1 MNNSLKYNFKTIC
14 FKEKMHLKRD
24 KNNNIYL
31 LQFYAENNQ
40 VNLYNMINLDIYNLM
55 FTLNKDNFEKIEI
68 RDISTSSAPSSP
80 DKNINKNTDKNI
92 NEVNVLFLFKPF
104 AADLGIKPKY
114 MYVRVTEVC
123 EPNKKTYT
131 CMDLDYPNP
140 DELKNYDKVVNTI
153 SSMVV
158 NFESYHKINIS
169 YIFKLELSHSLPIYM
184 ENIMGLIMKK
194 VFINLKQFIE
204 LIH

>member
-1 MNNSLKYNFKTIC
+1 MNDNSQYKFKTIC
-14 FKEKMHLKRD
+14 FKEKMHLKRE

-31 LQFYAENNQ
+31 LQFLAENSK
-40 VNLYNMINLDIYNLM
+40 VNLHTIINLDIYYLM
-55 FTLNKDNFEKIEI
+55 FTLNKDNFEKIEMHSI
-68 RDISTSSAPSSP
+68 DSTTLSSGSE
-80 DKNINKNTDKNI
+80 NKNL
-92 NEVNVLFLFKPF
+92 NEVNVLFIFKPF

-123 EPNKKTYT
+123 EPNKKTYN
-131 CMDLDYPNP
+131 CVDVDYPNP
-140 DELKNYDKVVNTI
+140 EELKNYDKIINTI

-194 VFINLKQFIE
+194 VFLNLKQFIE

>member
-1 MNNSLKYNFKTIC
+1 MNNGLKYNFKTIC
-14 FKEKMHLKRD
+14 FKEKMHLKLD

-55 FTLNKDNFEKIEI
+55 FTLNKDNFEKIETHA
-68 RDISTSSAPSSP
+68 ISSSPSSQE
-80 DKNINKNTDKNI
+80 KNI

-104 AADLGIKPKY
+104 GADLGIKPKY

-123 EPNKKTYT
+123 EPNKKTYN
-131 CMDLDYPNP
+131 CVDVEYPKP
-140 DELKNYDKVVNTI
+140 EELKNYDKVVNTI

-158 NFESYHKINIS
+158 NFESYNKINIS

-194 VFINLKQFIE
+194 VFMNLKQFIE
-204 LIH
+204 MIH

>member
-1 MNNSLKYNFKTIC
+1 MNDILKYNFKTIC

-55 FTLNKDNFEKIEI
+55 FTLNKDNFEKIEMYN
-68 RDISTSSAPSSP
+68 ISSSP
-80 DKNINKNTDKNI
+80 TSQDKNI
-92 NEVNVLFLFKPF
+92 NEVNVLFIFKPF

-114 MYVRVTEVC
+114 MYVRVTETC
-123 EPNKKTYT
+123 ESNKKTYT
-131 CMDLDYPNP
+131 CVDIDYPNP
-140 DELKNYDKVVNTI
+140 EELKKYDKVVNTI

-158 NFESYHKINIS
+158 NFESYNKINIS

-184 ENIMGLIMKK
+184 ENMMGLIMKK
-194 VFINLKQFIE
+194 VFLNLKQFIE

>member
-1 MNNSLKYNFKTIC
+1 MNDNLQYKFKTIC
-14 FKEKMHLKRD
+14 FKEKMHLKRE

-31 LQFYAENNQ
+31 LQFLAENSK
-40 VNLYNMINLDIYNLM
+40 VNLHTIINLDIYYLM
-55 FTLNKDNFEKIEI
+55 FTLNKDNFEKIEMHSI
-68 RDISTSSAPSSP
+68 DSTTISSGSE
-80 DKNINKNTDKNI
+80 NKNL
-92 NEVNVLFLFKPF
+92 NEVNVLFIFKPF
-104 AADLGIKPKY
+104 ATDLGIKPKY

-123 EPNKKTYT
+123 EPNKKTYN
-131 CMDLDYPNP
+131 CVDVDYPNP
-140 DELKNYDKVVNTI
+140 EELKNYDKIINTI

-194 VFINLKQFIE
+194 VFLNLKQFIE

>member
-1 MNNSLKYNFKTIC
+1 MNNGLKYNFKTIC
-14 FKEKMHLKRD
+14 FKEKMHLKLD

-31 LQFYAENNQ
+31 LQFYTENNQ

-55 FTLNKDNFEKIEI
+55 FTLNKDNFEKIETHA
-68 RDISTSSAPSSP
+68 ISSSPSSQE
-80 DKNINKNTDKNI
+80 KNV

-104 AADLGIKPKY
+104 GADLGIKPKY
-114 MYVRVTEVC
+114 MYVKVTEVC
-123 EPNKKTYT
+123 EPNKKTYN
-131 CMDLDYPNP
+131 CVDVEYPKP
-140 DELKNYDKVVNTI
+140 EELKNYDKVVNTI

-158 NFESYHKINIS
+158 NFESYNKININ

-194 VFINLKQFIE
+194 VFMNLKQFIE
-204 LIH
+204 MIH

>member
-1 MNNSLKYNFKTIC
+1 MNDNSQYKFKTIC
-14 FKEKMHLKRD
+14 FKEKMHLKRE

-31 LQFYAENNQ
+31 LQFLAENNK
-40 VNLYNMINLDIYNLM
+40 VNLHTIINLDIYYLM
-55 FTLNKDNFEKIEI
+55 FTLNKDNFEKIEMHSI
-68 RDISTSSAPSSP
+68 DSTTISSGSE
-80 DKNINKNTDKNI
+80 NKNL
-92 NEVNVLFLFKPF
+92 NEVNVLFIFKPF

-123 EPNKKTYT
+123 EPNKKTYN
-131 CMDLDYPNP
+131 CVDVDYPNP
-140 DELKNYDKVVNTI
+140 EELKNYDKIINTI

-194 VFINLKQFIE
+194 VFLNLKQFIE

>member
-1 MNNSLKYNFKTIC
+1 
-14 FKEKMHLKRD
+14 MHLKRE

-31 LQFYAENNQ
+31 LQFLAENSK
-40 VNLYNMINLDIYNLM
+40 VNLHTIINLDIYYLM
-55 FTLNKDNFEKIEI
+55 FTLNKDNFEKIEMHSI
-68 RDISTSSAPSSP
+68 DSTTLSSGSE
-80 DKNINKNTDKNI
+80 NKNL
-92 NEVNVLFLFKPF
+92 NEVNVLFIFKPF
-104 AADLGIKPKY
+104 ATDLGIKPKY

-123 EPNKKTYT
+123 EPNKKTYN
-131 CMDLDYPNP
+131 CVDVDYPNP
-140 DELKNYDKVVNTI
+140 EELKNYDKIINTI

-194 VFINLKQFIE
+194 VFLNLKQFIE

>member
-1 MNNSLKYNFKTIC
+1 MNEFLKYNFKTIC

-31 LQFYAENNQ
+31 MQFYAENNRA
-40 VNLYNMINLDIYNLM
+40 NLYNLINLDIYNLM
-55 FTLNKDNFEKIEI
+55 FTLNKDNFEKIEMHGMA
-68 RDISTSSAPSSP
+68 SNTLSSGSE
-80 DKNINKNTDKNI
+80 NKNV

-104 AADLGIKPKY
+104 TADLGIKPKY
-114 MYVRVTEVC
+114 MYVRVTEMC
-123 EPNKKTYT
+123 EPNKKTYN
-131 CMDLDYPNP
+131 CVDVEYPNP
-140 DELKNYDKVVNTI
+140 EVLKNYDKVVNTI

-158 NFESYHKINIS
+158 NFESCHKINVN

-194 VFINLKQFIE
+194 VFLNLKQFIE
-204 LIH
+204 MIQ

>member
-1 MNNSLKYNFKTIC
+1 MNDVLKYNFKTIC

-31 LQFYAENNQ
+31 LQFYAENNK
-40 VNLYNMINLDIYNLM
+40 VNLYNMISLDIYNLM
-55 FTLNKDNFEKIEI
+55 FTLNKDNFDKIEI
-68 RDISTSSAPSSP
+68 YDIAPVPSSQESNV
-80 DKNINKNTDKNI
+80 K
-92 NEVNVLFLFKPF
+92 EVNVFFLFKPF
-104 AADLGIKPKY
+104 ASDLGIKPKY

-123 EPNKKTYT
+123 ESNKKTYS
-131 CMDLDYPNP
+131 CMDIDYPNP
-140 DELKNYDKVVNTI
+140 EEIKNYDKVVNTI

-158 NFESYHKINIS
+158 NFESYNKINIS

-184 ENIMGLIMKK
+184 ENMMGLIMKK
-194 VFINLKQFIE
+194 VFLNLKQFIE

>member
-1 MNNSLKYNFKTIC
+1 MNDNSQYNFKTIC
-14 FKEKMHLKRD
+14 FKEKMHLKRE

-31 LQFYAENNQ
+31 LQFLAENSN
-40 VNLYNMINLDIYNLM
+40 VNLYTMINLDIYNLM
-55 FTLNKDNFEKIEI
+55 FTLNKDNFDKIEMHSI
-68 RDISTSSAPSSP
+68 ASNTLSSGSE
-80 DKNINKNTDKNI
+80 NKNL

-104 AADLGIKPKY
+104 STDLGIKPKY

-123 EPNKKTYT
+123 EPNKKTYN
-131 CMDLDYPNP
+131 CVDVDYPNP
-140 DELKNYDKVVNTI
+140 EELKNYDKIINTI

-194 VFINLKQFIE
+194 VFLNLKQFIE

>member
-1 MNNSLKYNFKTIC
+1 MNDNLQYSFKTIC
-14 FKEKMHLKRD
+14 FKEKMHLKRE

-31 LQFYAENNQ
+31 LQFLAENKS
-40 VNLYNMINLDIYNLM
+40 VNMYNIINLDIYNLM
-55 FTLNKDNFEKIEI
+55 FTLNKDNFEKIEMHSME
-68 RDISTSSAPSSP
+68 STTLSSETE
-80 DKNINKNTDKNI
+80 NKNI

-104 AADLGIKPKY
+104 ASDLGIKPKY
-114 MYVRVTEVC
+114 MYVRVKEVC
-123 EPNKKTYT
+123 EPNKKTYN
-131 CMDLDYPNP
+131 CVDVDYPNP
-140 DELKNYDKVVNTI
+140 EELKNYDKVVNTI

-169 YIFKLELSHSLPIYM
+169 YIFKLDLSHSLPIYM

-194 VFINLKQFIE
+194 VFLNLKQFIE

>member
-1 MNNSLKYNFKTIC
+1 MNDNSQYIFKTIC
-14 FKEKMHLKRD
+14 FKEKMHLKRE

-31 LQFYAENNQ
+31 LQFLAENSN
-40 VNLYNMINLDIYNLM
+40 VNLYTMINLDIYNLM
-55 FTLNKDNFEKIEI
+55 FTLNKDNFDKIEMHSMA
-68 RDISTSSAPSSP
+68 STTLSSGSE
-80 DKNINKNTDKNI
+80 NKNV

-123 EPNKKTYT
+123 EPNKKTYN
-131 CMDLDYPNP
+131 CVDVDYPNP
-140 DELKNYDKVVNTI
+140 EELKNYDKIINTI

-194 VFINLKQFIE
+194 VFLNLKQFIE

>member
-1 MNNSLKYNFKTIC
+1 
-14 FKEKMHLKRD
+14 
-24 KNNNIYL
+24 
-31 LQFYAENNQ
+31 
-40 VNLYNMINLDIYNLM
+40 M
-55 FTLNKDNFEKIEI
+55 FTLNKDNFDKIEMHS
-68 RDISTSSAPSSP
+68 ISSNTLSSGSE
-80 DKNINKNTDKNI
+80 NKNL

-104 AADLGIKPKY
+104 SNDLGIKPKY

-123 EPNKKTYT
+123 EQNKKTYN
-131 CMDLDYPNP
+131 CVDVDYPNP
-140 DELKNYDKVVNTI
+140 EELKNYDKIINTI

-194 VFINLKQFIE
+194 VFLNLKQFIE

>member
-1 MNNSLKYNFKTIC
+1 MNNGLKYNFKTIC
-14 FKEKMHLKRD
+14 FKEKMHLKLD

-40 VNLYNMINLDIYNLM
+40 VNLYNMINLEIYNLM
-55 FTLNKDNFEKIEI
+55 FTLNKDNFEKIET
-68 RDISTSSAPSSP
+68 RAISSSPSSP
-80 DKNINKNTDKNI
+80 SSQEKNV

-104 AADLGIKPKY
+104 GADLGIKPKY

-131 CMDLDYPNP
+131 CVDVDYPKP
-140 DELKNYDKVVNTI
+140 EDLKNYDKVVNTL

-158 NFESYHKINIS
+158 NFESCHKININ

-194 VFINLKQFIE
+194 VFLNLKQFIE
-204 LIH
+204 MIQ

>member
-1 MNNSLKYNFKTIC
+1 MNDNSKYNFKTIC
-14 FKEKMHLKRD
+14 FKEKMHLKRE

-31 LQFYAENNQ
+31 LQFLAENSN
-40 VNLYNMINLDIYNLM
+40 VNLYTMINLDIYNLM
-55 FTLNKDNFEKIEI
+55 FTLNKDNFDKIEMH
-68 RDISTSSAPSSP
+68 SMASNTLSSGSE
-80 DKNINKNTDKNI
+80 NKNV

-104 AADLGIKPKY
+104 STDLGIKPKY

-123 EPNKKTYT
+123 EPNKKTYN
-131 CMDLDYPNP
+131 CVDVDYPNP
-140 DELKNYDKVVNTI
+140 EELKNYDKIINTI

-194 VFINLKQFIE
+194 VFLNLKQFIE

>member
-1 MNNSLKYNFKTIC
+1 MNDNSQYKFKTIC
-14 FKEKMHLKRD
+14 FKEKMHLKRE

-31 LQFYAENNQ
+31 LQFLAENSK
-40 VNLYNMINLDIYNLM
+40 VNLHTIINLDIYYLM
-55 FTLNKDNFEKIEI
+55 FTLNKDNFEKIEMHSI
-68 RDISTSSAPSSP
+68 DSTTLSSGSE
-80 DKNINKNTDKNI
+80 NKNL
-92 NEVNVLFLFKPF
+92 NEVNVLFIFKPF
-104 AADLGIKPKY
+104 ATDLGIKPKY

-123 EPNKKTYT
+123 EPNKKTYN
-131 CMDLDYPNP
+131 CVDVDYPNP
-140 DELKNYDKVVNTI
+140 EELKNYDKIINTI

-194 VFINLKQFIE
+194 VFLNLKQFIE

>member
-1 MNNSLKYNFKTIC
+1 MNDVLKYNFKTIC

-31 LQFYAENNQ
+31 LQFYAENNK
-40 VNLYNMINLDIYNLM
+40 VNLYNMISLDIYNLM
-55 FTLNKDNFEKIEI
+55 FTLNKDNFDKIEI
-68 RDISTSSAPSSP
+68 YDIAPVPSSQESNV
-80 DKNINKNTDKNI
+80 K
-92 NEVNVLFLFKPF
+92 EVNVFFLFKPF
-104 AADLGIKPKY
+104 ASDLGIKPKY

-123 EPNKKTYT
+123 ESNKKTYS
-131 CMDLDYPNP
+131 CMDIDYPNP
-140 DELKNYDKVVNTI
+140 EEIKNYDKVVNTI

-158 NFESYHKINIS
+158 NFESYNKINIS

-194 VFINLKQFIE
+194 VFLNLKQFIE

>member
-1 MNNSLKYNFKTIC
+1 
-14 FKEKMHLKRD
+14 
-24 KNNNIYL
+24 
-31 LQFYAENNQ
+31 
-40 VNLYNMINLDIYNLM
+40 M
-55 FTLNKDNFEKIEI
+55 FTLNKDNFEKIEMHS
-68 RDISTSSAPSSP
+68 ISSSSPTSPTSPSSQE
-80 DKNINKNTDKNI
+80 KNV
-92 NEVNVLFLFKPF
+92 NEVNVLFIFKPF

-131 CMDLDYPNP
+131 CVDVDYPKP
-140 DELKNYDKVVNTI
+140 EDLKNYDKVVNTL

-158 NFESYHKINIS
+158 NFESCHKINVN

-204 LIH
+204 VIQQYN

>member
-1 MNNSLKYNFKTIC
+1 MNDGLKYNFKTIC

-31 LQFYAENNQ
+31 LQFVAENSN
-40 VNLYNMINLDIYNLM
+40 VNLYTMINLEIYNLM
-55 FTLNKDNFEKIEI
+55 FKLNKDNFEKIELDNI
-68 RDISTSSAPSSP
+68 TTIPSSH
-80 DKNINKNTDKNI
+80 NKLI
-92 NEVNVLFLFKPF
+92 NEVNVLFLFTPF
-104 AADLGIKPKY
+104 ASDLGIKPKY

-123 EPNKKTYT
+123 EPNKKTYN
-131 CMDLDYPNP
+131 CVDVDYPNP
-140 DELKNYDKVVNTI
+140 EELKKYDKVVNTI

-158 NFESYHKINIS
+158 NFESCHKINIS
-169 YIFKLELSHSLPIYM
+169 YIFKLDLSHSLPIYM

-194 VFINLKQFIE
+194 VFLNLKQFIE

>member
-1 MNNSLKYNFKTIC
+1 
-14 FKEKMHLKRD
+14 
-24 KNNNIYL
+24 
-31 LQFYAENNQ
+31 
-40 VNLYNMINLDIYNLM
+40 M
-55 FTLNKDNFEKIEI
+55 FTLNKDNFEKIELH
-68 RDISTSSAPSSP
+68 DIVSTTLSSGME
-80 DKNINKNTDKNI
+80 NKNV
-92 NEVNVLFLFKPF
+92 NEVNVLFIFKPF

-123 EPNKKTYT
+123 EPNKKTYN
-131 CMDLDYPNP
+131 CVDIDYPNP
-140 DELKNYDKVVNTI
+140 EELKNYDKVVNTI

-169 YIFKLELSHSLPIYM
+169 YIFKLDLSHSLPVYM

-194 VFINLKQFIE
+194 VFLNLKQFIE

>member
-1 MNNSLKYNFKTIC
+1 MNDNSQYKFKTIC
-14 FKEKMHLKRD
+14 FKEKMHLKRE

-31 LQFYAENNQ
+31 LQFLAENNK
-40 VNLYNMINLDIYNLM
+40 VNLHTIINLDIYYLM
-55 FTLNKDNFEKIEI
+55 FTLNKDNFEKIEMHSI
-68 RDISTSSAPSSP
+68 DSTTLSSGSE
-80 DKNINKNTDKNI
+80 NKNL
-92 NEVNVLFLFKPF
+92 NEVNVLFIFKPF
-104 AADLGIKPKY
+104 ATDLGIKPKY

-123 EPNKKTYT
+123 EPNKKTYN
-131 CMDLDYPNP
+131 CVDVDYPNP
-140 DELKNYDKVVNTI
+140 EELKNYDKIINTI

-194 VFINLKQFIE
+194 VFLNLKQFIE

>member
-1 MNNSLKYNFKTIC
+1 MNDVLKYNFKTIC

-31 LQFYAENNQ
+31 LQFYAENNK
-40 VNLYNMINLDIYNLM
+40 VNLYNMISLDIYNLM
-55 FTLNKDNFEKIEI
+55 FTLNKDNFDKIEI
-68 RDISTSSAPSSP
+68 YDIAPVPSSQESNV
-80 DKNINKNTDKNI
+80 K
-92 NEVNVLFLFKPF
+92 EVNVFFLFKPF
-104 AADLGIKPKY
+104 ASDLGIKPKY

-123 EPNKKTYT
+123 ESNKKTYS
-131 CMDLDYPNP
+131 CMDIDYPNP
-140 DELKNYDKVVNTI
+140 EELKNYDKVVNTI

-158 NFESYHKINIS
+158 NFESYNKINIS

-194 VFINLKQFIE
+194 VFLNLKQFIE

>member
-1 MNNSLKYNFKTIC
+1 MNDNSQYNFKTIC
-14 FKEKMHLKRD
+14 FKEKMHLKRE

-31 LQFYAENNQ
+31 LQFLAENSN
-40 VNLYNMINLDIYNLM
+40 VNLYTMINLDIYNLM
-55 FTLNKDNFEKIEI
+55 FTLNKDNFDKIEMHSI
-68 RDISTSSAPSSP
+68 ASSPSSP
-80 DKNINKNTDKNI
+80 EKNV

-104 AADLGIKPKY
+104 ASDLGIKPKY

-123 EPNKKTYT
+123 EPNKKTYNCT
-131 CMDLDYPNP
+131 DVNYPNP
-140 DELKNYDKVVNTI
+140 EELKNYDRVVNTI

-194 VFINLKQFIE
+194 VFLNLKQFIE
-204 LIH
+204 MIQ

>member
-1 MNNSLKYNFKTIC
+1 MNDSLKYNFKTIC

-31 LQFYAENNQ
+31 LQFYAENSN
-40 VNLYNMINLDIYNLM
+40 VNLYTMINLDIYNLM

-68 RDISTSSAPSSP
+68 HDISTSPSYRDK
-80 DKNINKNTDKNI
+80 DKNV

-131 CMDLDYPNP
+131 CVDVDYPNP
-140 DELKNYDKVVNTI
+140 EDLKKYDKVVNTI

-158 NFESYHKINIS
+158 NFESYHKININ

-184 ENIMGLIMKK
+184 ENIMGLIMKT
-194 VFINLKQFIE
+194 VFLNLKQFIE
-204 LIH
+204 MVH